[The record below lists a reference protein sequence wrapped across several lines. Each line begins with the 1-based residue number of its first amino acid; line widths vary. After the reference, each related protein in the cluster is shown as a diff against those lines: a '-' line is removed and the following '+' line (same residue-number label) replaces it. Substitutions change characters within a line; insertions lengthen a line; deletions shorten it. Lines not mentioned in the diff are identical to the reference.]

1 MCSQFRLTA
10 PRKEISGARFDR
22 WGNQMVP
29 TSMPR
34 RFLHRTHL
42 LNPGRQYS
50 TKYSSVYSTP
60 WPLPNLPCVLADVSK
75 RGVCKF
81 TSRYSL
87 PSFVTIYF
95 GHHAPPPLSCRS
107 LQNRRI
113 IRRELLRALL
123 REVYVAWRH
132 AMRNVYSERDIRV
145 TNAQARYAFLAAR
158 KSRRPS
164 SVAKKEAI
172 KIISKRR
179 RCMYISWLSS
189 IYYVADIINEFP
201 RPGFLSR
208 STAARV

>member
-1 MCSQFRLTA
+1 
-10 PRKEISGARFDR
+10 
-22 WGNQMVP
+22 MVL

-60 WPLPNLPCVLADVSK
+60 WPLPNLPCVLVDVSK

-107 LQNRRI
+107 LRNRRI
-113 IRRELLRALL
+113 MPRVIYKRSWQR
-123 REVYVAWRH
+123 YVAWRH
-132 AMRNVYSERDIRV
+132 ARNVHV
-145 TNAQARYAFLAAR
+145 VNATFAWQTHRHVMLFLPR
-158 KSRRPS
+158 KSWRPS
-164 SVAKKEAI
+164 STKKSNKNYIQAEDVYI
-172 KIISKRR
+172 LIITDLL
-179 RCMYISWLSS
+179 CSW
-189 IYYVADIINEFP
+189 YN
-201 RPGFLSR
+201 
-208 STAARV
+208 